1 MFRWKEELFVSILN
15 QEQVIIKL
23 SKEGMSKVKIAWKL
37 GLLHQTI
44 SQVVNAKEKLLE
56 EINDAI
62 PVNMWVIRK
71 QNSLLLIWIKF

>member
-37 GLLHQTI
+37 GLLHQTV

-62 PVNMWVIRK
+62 PVNMWMIRK

>member
-37 GLLHQTI
+37 GLLHQTV